1 MSRRHRLIALVL
13 VIASFG
19 VVRASD
25 AYVLI
30 VHDILLG
37 IQFVAQNEQV
47 QNIWTQVDSARRL
60 WRRLSSALSTGRIAA
75 YTVPETRWR
84 EYRGSD
90 DDPLNAYTP
99 LRLALINGDPDGR
112 GYRQVVPPLPADL
125 SPDDADPSDTS
136 RERIATLDRT
146 VRLIDGYSQ
155 LAVHQIATN
164 RTAGKATNR
173 VLAAIDEDRRG
184 RVSGSV
190 ALLQD
195 IAGARTAGIH
205 DGHMRNI
212 TLAYLL
218 ESELA
223 EQMLMR
229 DSDAVQLRVD
239 IERRTTFP
247 DVAHQSRAGTTELLR
262 TWRLP

>member
-1 MSRRHRLIALVL
+1 MSRRARLITLLLLV
-13 VIASFG
+13 
-19 VVRASD
+19 VVLGTVRPTD

-30 VHDILLG
+30 VHDIVLG

-47 QNIWTQVDSARRL
+47 QNIWNQVDSARRL
-60 WRRLSSALSTGRIAA
+60 WRRLSSALPVGRIAA

-84 EYRGSD
+84 EYRGVD
-90 DDPLNAYTP
+90 DDPLDAYTP
-99 LRLALINGDPDGR
+99 LRLALIDGDPDGR
-112 GYRQVVPPLPADL
+112 GYRQVVPPMPPDL
-125 SPDDADPSDTS
+125 APSDADVSDTS
-136 RERIATLDRT
+136 REHIAALDRA

-155 LAVHQIATN
+155 VAIHQIATN

-173 VLAAIDEDRRG
+173 VLAAIDDDRRT
-184 RVSGSV
+184 RISGSV

-195 IAGARTAGIH
+195 VAGARTAGVH
-205 DGHMRNI
+205 DGHLRNI

-229 DSDAVQLRVD
+229 DVDATQLQVD
-239 IERRTTFP
+239 IERRSAFL
-247 DVAHQSRAGTTELLR
+247 DVAQQSRAGTTELLR